1 VDINVESVEI
11 TKLGLWIKT
20 ASRNHSLATLDSN
33 IKCGNSLIDDA
44 SITKYPFDWK
54 LEFSTIFDKGGFDII
69 VGNPPYIVIKGGRF
83 LSAFQYSKHEIDY
96 IRKRYLSAQQQ
107 INTYTLFVEK
117 SIELMNQKGYL
128 SFIVPNTFLANE
140 YSQKLRELL
149 LSKTQVVDI
158 YNVGAI
164 FEDANIETLILT
176 LNHEMVGQTTVKIHD
191 NETIVHLSEIA
202 LLTNDKKFLIHVKD
216 EFLPIIKKMH
226 IHPSLSEFANVWRG
240 ITTGDDK
247 KYLTEKQEHILHKKV
262 LSGKEIQRY
271 YYNRSNLFV
280 FYDKNLLDRARD
292 ERIFLLKE
300 KLISKFV
307 GNKLSFCFDNE
318 QHYVL
323 NTGCVTELTDETVEL
338 KYLLALLNSQL
349 INFYFH
355 VLFTDNRD
363 TFPIMKS
370 GNIEQLPIYIA
381 NATTQHELAHKANQ
395 LVELYA
401 AQNKIKNGFLELVMS
416 ELKLKKMSAKVEN
429 WYHWNWEYFSDELSK
444 SKTKIPLKMVN
455 DWKDFFQSEKTAMNA
470 LMVQIKRIENEI
482 DNSIFTLYN
491 INDTEQQI
499 VKNFLPV
506 AH

>member
-1 VDINVESVEI
+1 
-11 TKLGLWIKT
+11 
-20 ASRNHSLATLDSN
+20 
-33 IKCGNSLIDDA
+33 
-44 SITKYPFDWK
+44 
-54 LEFSTIFDKGGFDII
+54 
-69 VGNPPYIVIKGGRF
+69 
-83 LSAFQYSKHEIDY
+83 
-96 IRKRYLSAQQQ
+96 
-107 INTYTLFVEK
+107 
-117 SIELMNQKGYL
+117 M
-128 SFIVPNTFLANE
+128 
-140 YSQKLRELL
+140 
-149 LSKTQVVDI
+149 
-158 YNVGAI
+158 
-164 FEDANIETLILT
+164 
-176 LNHEMVGQTTVKIHD
+176 
-191 NETIVHLSEIA
+191 
-202 LLTNDKKFLIHVKD
+202 
-216 EFLPIIKKMH
+216 
-226 IHPSLSEFANVWRG
+226 
-240 ITTGDDK
+240 
-247 KYLTEKQEHILHKKV
+247 
-262 LSGKEIQRY
+262 
-271 YYNRSNLFV
+271 
-280 FYDKNLLDRARD
+280 
-292 ERIFLLKE
+292 
-300 KLISKFV
+300 
-307 GNKLSFCFDNE
+307 
-318 QHYVL
+318 
-323 NTGCVTELTDETVEL
+323 
-338 KYLLALLNSQL
+338 LALLNSQL

-429 WYHWNWEYFSDELSK
+429 WYQWNWEYFSDELSK